1 MRIISKKEAVF
12 EKIETQLNA
21 RTDDAELEV
30 LAGIDCDEI
39 DIANQE
45 DLGEEDP
52 VVTIELIVR
61 WLPDTGE
68 GLVDWFCVRV
78 SGADID
84 PPEVEHAGSL
94 IAFNSKD
101 EEPDVDLLVEQAVT
115 ALNETVAWAEFELEV
130 EEGSE

>member
-12 EKIETQLNA
+12 EKIETQLNL
-21 RTDDAELEV
+21 RSDDAELEV
-30 LAGIDCDEI
+30 LAGIDCDEL

-78 SGADID
+78 SGSEVE
-84 PPEVEHAGSL
+84 PPEVEHAGTL
-94 IAFNSKD
+94 IAFNSKE
-101 EEPDVDLLVEQAVT
+101 EEPDVDELVTRAVT
-115 ALNETVAWAEFELEV
+115 ELNESVAWAEFELE
-130 EEGSE
+130 EENGE

>member
-12 EKIETQLNA
+12 EKIETQLNL
-21 RTDDAELEV
+21 RSDDAELEV
-30 LAGIDCDEI
+30 LAGIDCDEL

-78 SGADID
+78 SGSEIE
-84 PPEVEHAGSL
+84 PPEVEHAGTL
-94 IAFNSKD
+94 LAFNSKE
-101 EEPDVDLLVEQAVT
+101 EEPDIDELVTRAVT
-115 ALNETVAWAEFELEV
+115 ELNESVAWAEFELE
-130 EEGSE
+130 EENGE